1 MQSYLRATDVLD
13 FHHPAV
19 AELAARLAA
28 GDPALTARRAF
39 DWVRDEIRHTA
50 DYALDT
56 VTCSASEALLAG
68 TGYCYAKAHL
78 FAALC
83 RASGIPAGLCYQR
96 LQDGD
101 RLVLHGLAAVH
112 LPSIGWYR
120 GDPRGN
126 KPGIDARFDPPRER
140 LAFSPG
146 PTEQD
151 LPEIWP
157 DPVAP
162 VVEALRTYRTRQE
175 IAGRFPDMPL
185 GAVPRPKAV
194 AG

>member
-1 MQSYLRATDVLD
+1 MHMQSYLRATDVLD

-28 GDPALTARRAF
+28 GDPVLTVRRAF

-78 FAALC
+78 FAGLC

-101 RLVLHGLAAVH
+101 RLVLHGLWQVRRSQS
-112 LPSIGWYR
+112 PSG
-120 GDPRGN
+120 
-126 KPGIDARFDPPRER
+126 
-140 LAFSPG
+140 
-146 PTEQD
+146 
-151 LPEIWP
+151 
-157 DPVAP
+157 
-162 VVEALRTYRTRQE
+162 VETHQLGHCQC
-175 IAGRFPDMPL
+175 AGRQCPYGP
-185 GAVPRPKAV
+185 
-194 AG
+194 